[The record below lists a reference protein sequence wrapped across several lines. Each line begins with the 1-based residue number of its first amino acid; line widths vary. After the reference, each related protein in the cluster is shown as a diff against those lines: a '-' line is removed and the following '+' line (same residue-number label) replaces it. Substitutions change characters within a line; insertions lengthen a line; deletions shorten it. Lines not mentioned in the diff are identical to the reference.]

1 MKKRIMMITLV
12 VIAFLMLA
20 APAFAQPEKE
30 SSDEKKAVTL
40 TATVAAPGD
49 RWEFLF
55 DKVEKEMNAN
65 HPDLDISIEAEVLP
79 YDQTHNKLVTMMVSQ
94 TPVDLVSLDVIW
106 LGEFAEGGFL
116 KDLTSDI
123 DDWGRMSDYYESNQ
137 AGSKIDGK
145 YYSIWS
151 WTDVRVLWYWP
162 DLLEAAGVEPEE
174 LSTWEGY
181 IAGAQKLNSSLE
193 GSGIEGVHL
202 VGAPHSPDMW
212 YPYLW
217 MLGGELLEKR
227 GDTYYPAFQN
237 EEGVRA
243 LEFLRQQVKN
253 GIEPQP
259 QHFWGQE
266 FADKKFAVMLEGSW
280 LAGKFPGKTAREI
293 ESMVGVLPLFPTPE
307 EGMASASMAGGWA
320 LSVPKTSEHPD
331 LAFEM
336 LTTIQKPEIMAEFC
350 AEFGYLPTQRILM
363 EDERYSSILNES
375 IPFLDKFKEI
385 LPTSYGR
392 PAIPE
397 YPKIADA
404 IRIAIE
410 EVYYN
415 DRDPKM
421 ALTDAA
427 EKVAVLFG
435 WDSL

>member
-1 MKKRIMMITLV
+1 MKKKIMMITLV
-12 VIAFLMLA
+12 VMASLMLA
-20 APAFAQPEKE
+20 APVFAQSEKE
-30 SSDEKKAVTL
+30 SSDAKKAVTL
-40 TATVAAPGD
+40 TATVAAPED

-55 DKVEKEMNAN
+55 NAVEKEMNAN

-94 TPVDLVSLDVIW
+94 TPVDLVSVDVIW
-106 LGEFAEGGFL
+106 IGEFAEGGFL

-123 DDWGRMSDYYESNQ
+123 AKWGRMSDYYEGNQ
-137 AGSKIDGK
+137 AGSKIDGN

-162 DLLEAAGVEPEE
+162 DLIEAAGVDPED

-181 IAGAQKLNSSLE
+181 IASAQKLGASLE

-227 GDTYYPAFQN
+227 GDTYYPAFHH
-237 EEGVRA
+237 EEGIMA

-253 GIEPQP
+253 GIEPQS

-266 FADKKFAVMLEGSW
+266 FANKKFAVMLEGSW
-280 LAGKFPGKTAREI
+280 LSGKFSGKTAREI
-293 ESMVGVLPLFPTPE
+293 ESMVEVLPLFPTPE
-307 EGMASASMAGGWA
+307 TGMTSASMAGGWA

-350 AEFGYLPTQRILM
+350 AKFGYLPTQQILL
-363 EDERYSSILNES
+363 EDEKYSSILNES
-375 IPFLDKFKEI
+375 IPFIDKFKQI

-404 IRIAIE
+404 IKIAIE
-410 EVYYN
+410 EVYYT
-415 DRDPKM
+415 DKDPEK

-427 EKVAVLFG
+427 EKVAKLFG